1 MGAPDMGALD
11 MWAPDMGALDMGAPP
26 TGRLAV
32 LALLLALG
40 MAACGGDGA
49 PGDSGEMVVDTLPGG
64 VIHVRNPE
72 GGSWGPGEGWRLEEE
87 LRIGTADGQGLD
99 AFGDMISSLAL
110 DPLGRIWVA
119 DQQSNE
125 VRVFEADGR
134 PVRRVGGTGRGPG
147 EFLMPFRI
155 FPDPAGRMW
164 VADVMN
170 ARFTVLDTAGAVLE
184 THRRPHPGGGNRP
197 LWGFDGEGRLLE
209 SEIRIVEGGSRESIV
224 RLDATLAPADTFV
237 LPPMGDPR
245 HLRELRVERS
255 VMRIQVPLTPMGVV
269 GVGPDH
275 QLWTGWS
282 DTFRLVQRTLEGDT
296 LRVVERAWT
305 PEPVTAEHRA
315 AALEEVV
322 WYLEAGGELDPG
334 EIPATLPAFRDLLVD
349 HEGRPWVVAATGP
362 RMAPWDRFHLFEA
375 DGRYLGEVEVDPPMA
390 PGPVLFG
397 DGVVWATVRDEL
409 DVVYLVRYRVRPR

>member
-1 MGAPDMGALD
+1 MGIAPRDRGGDRRWVAI
-11 MWAPDMGALDMGAPP
+11 WAGR
-26 TGRLAV
+26 RLAAA
-32 LALLLALG
+32 ALFLCLCMVAP
-40 MAACGGDGA
+40 ACGGDGA
-49 PGDSGEMVVDTLPGG
+49 PTAAGEIVVDTLPGG
-64 VIHVRNPE
+64 VIHVLNPE
-72 GGSWGPGEGWRLEEE
+72 AGSWGPGEGWRLEEE
-87 LRIGTADGQGLD
+87 LRIGTPDGEGLN

-110 DPLGRIWVA
+110 DPLGRVWVA
-119 DQQSNE
+119 DQQSND

-155 FPDPAGRMW
+155 FPDDAGRMW

-184 THRRPHPGGGNRP
+184 THRRPHPSGGNRP

-209 SEIRIVEGGSRESIV
+209 SDLRIVEGESRESIL
-224 RLDATLAPADTFV
+224 RLDPGLAPVDTFP
-237 LPPMGDPR
+237 LPLTTDPR
-245 HLRELRVERS
+245 HLREFRMERG
-255 VMRIQVPLTPMGVV
+255 RIGIQVPYTPMGVV

-275 QLWTGWS
+275 RLWTGWS
-282 DTFRLVQRTLEGDT
+282 DTFRLVERTLEGDT
-296 LRVVERAWT
+296 LRVVERVWT

-315 AALEEVV
+315 AALEEVA

-334 EIPATLPAFRDLLVD
+334 EIPASLPAFRDLLVD
-349 HEGRPWVVAATGP
+349 PEGRPWVVPATGP
-362 RMAPWDRFHLFEA
+362 RTAPWDRFHLFEA

-397 DGVVWATVRDEL
+397 DEAVWATVRDEL
-409 DVVYLVRYRVRPR
+409 GVLYLVRYRVRDRKGD